1 MFIQQKDVLY
11 HIAQTKIVQRD
22 IKSCVDIKTIVNFKS
37 IIEDNENENNISKDQ
52 TKQLKQVTEQRI
64 NSKQIYPESG

>member
-11 HIAQTKIVQRD
+11 HIAKIVQRD

-37 IIEDNENENNISKDQ
+37 IIEDNENENNISKNQ

-64 NSKQIYPESG
+64 NSKQIYPGSG

>member
-37 IIEDNENENNISKDQ
+37 IIEENENNISKD
-52 TKQLKQVTEQRI
+52 KQLKQVTEQQI